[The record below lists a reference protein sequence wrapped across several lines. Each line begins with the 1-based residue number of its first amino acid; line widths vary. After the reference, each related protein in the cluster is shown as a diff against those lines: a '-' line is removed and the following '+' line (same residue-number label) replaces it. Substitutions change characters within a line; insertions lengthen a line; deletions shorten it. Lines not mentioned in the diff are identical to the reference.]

1 MGYTRRSSLVCA
13 PVGHVPLPI
22 RKTLEAARGA
32 RVHVRLTESLTVSC
46 SRHLE
51 LSGSRV
57 KPTAAPRGVT
67 FSIPWIQSADSSVIR
82 SGPSLMIASE
92 SLSRAEL
99 RRLLRRRRRSLSR
112 LEQRQ
117 AARALYR
124 RLAQHALFRRA
135 RHIAMYLPNDGE
147 IDPRLLL
154 EEARRR
160 GKATYLPV
168 LNPWPRT
175 RMAFQRVRAG
185 ERLRSNRFGIA
196 EPARLPKRQ
205 RKPWALDLIL
215 LPLVGFDEY
224 GGRLGMGGGFY
235 DRSLAF
241 LQRRKGIHKPRLI
254 GLAHDCQKVD
264 RLAQASWD
272 VPLQACVTG
281 SGWYGTSG

>member
-1 MGYTRRSSLVCA
+1 
-13 PVGHVPLPI
+13 
-22 RKTLEAARGA
+22 
-32 RVHVRLTESLTVSC
+32 
-46 SRHLE
+46 
-51 LSGSRV
+51 
-57 KPTAAPRGVT
+57 
-67 FSIPWIQSADSSVIR
+67 
-82 SGPSLMIASE
+82 MIASE

-185 ERLRSNRFGIA
+185 ERLRGNRFGIA
-196 EPARLPKRQ
+196 EPTRVPKRQ

-215 LPLVGFDEY
+215 LPLVGFDEN

-241 LQRRKGIHKPRLI
+241 LQRRNGIHKPRLI

-272 VPLQACVTG
+272 VPLQACVTD
-281 SGWYGTSG
+281 SGWYGATG

>member
-1 MGYTRRSSLVCA
+1 
-13 PVGHVPLPI
+13 
-22 RKTLEAARGA
+22 
-32 RVHVRLTESLTVSC
+32 
-46 SRHLE
+46 
-51 LSGSRV
+51 
-57 KPTAAPRGVT
+57 
-67 FSIPWIQSADSSVIR
+67 
-82 SGPSLMIASE
+82 MIASE

-99 RRLLRRRRRSLSR
+99 RRLLRQRRRALTP

-124 RLAQHALFRRA
+124 RLATHALFRRA

-160 GKATYLPV
+160 GKTTYLPV

-175 RMAFQRVRAG
+175 HMAFQRVHAN
-185 ERLRSNRFGIA
+185 ERLRGNRFGIA
-196 EPARLPKRQ
+196 EPARNPKNQ

-215 LPLVGFDEY
+215 LPLVGFDES

-241 LQRRKGIHKPRLI
+241 LQRRDGVHKPRLV
-254 GLAHDCQKVD
+254 GLAHECQKVD

-272 VPLQACVTG
+272 VPLQACVTD
-281 SGWYGTSG
+281 SGWYDGTAHCAARE